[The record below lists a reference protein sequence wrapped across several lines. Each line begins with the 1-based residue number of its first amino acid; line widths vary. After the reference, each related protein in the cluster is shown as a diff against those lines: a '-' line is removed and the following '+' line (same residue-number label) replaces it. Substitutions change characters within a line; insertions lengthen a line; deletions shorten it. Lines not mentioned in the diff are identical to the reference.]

1 MTTKVLSVVLLLAI
15 ALTAFAGCGENSS
28 TTSLEYAIGLE
39 SDPINSYDNVSVYE
53 PENESKTT
61 SEESEDSSKEIQ
73 GEEPHANGFVVM
85 DKKYTH
91 KDTNVVI
98 INVENQTDKN
108 YAITITGTYLDKD
121 GNVLTT
127 ETQTSDQYSSKYQGY
142 FLFAPGITFDKF
154 TYKLETK
161 ETNGPFYAK
170 DIIYAFKGLSEWKV
184 VNHELLAQ
192 GDRTKYPHICAAI
205 NIAYKGTVQLFVRS
219 TFVFVNENGQIVGFG
234 NVNEPI
240 LSNPNPV
247 FEGESHLPLYNTK
260 EEKMTWPDEFK
271 GKITAILII
280 NSVEISE

>member
-1 MTTKVLSVVLLLAI
+1 MTKKVSTVFLLLAVI
-15 ALTAFAGCGENSS
+15 LTAFAGCAENSS
-28 TTSLEYAIGLE
+28 TTSSEYAIGLE

-53 PENESKTT
+53 PEDESEST
-61 SEESEDSSKEIQ
+61 SGKAEDSSEEIQ
-73 GEEPHANGFVVM
+73 DEEPHANGFVVM
-85 DKKYTH
+85 DKKYTY

-170 DIIYAFKGLSEWKV
+170 DIIYAFNGLSEWKV

-247 FEGESHLPLYNTK
+247 FEGESHLPLYYTK